1 MCKLFFINKREREKN
16 YVTMTNLKKMLR
28 ILLIYMLSFDTKERK
43 IMYSRRI
50 SSFVVSYR

>member
-1 MCKLFFINKREREKN
+1 
-16 YVTMTNLKKMLR
+16 MTNLTLR
-28 ILLIYMLSFDTKERK
+28 ILFIYALSFDTKERK